1 MTGYG
6 KNLIKNSG
14 RIKSP
19 RRKHIRLFPMKKR
32 QSTSTKRNTLFFKM
46 QNLFDSVRRWCGR
59 MQFRYCGGI
68 GLSAGE
74 LFGVLMEFVPYK
86 KL

>member
-1 MTGYG
+1 
-6 KNLIKNSG
+6 
-14 RIKSP
+14 
-19 RRKHIRLFPMKKR
+19 
-32 QSTSTKRNTLFFKM
+32 
-46 QNLFDSVRRWCGR
+46 

-74 LFGVLMEFVPYK
+74 LFGVLMEFLPYK